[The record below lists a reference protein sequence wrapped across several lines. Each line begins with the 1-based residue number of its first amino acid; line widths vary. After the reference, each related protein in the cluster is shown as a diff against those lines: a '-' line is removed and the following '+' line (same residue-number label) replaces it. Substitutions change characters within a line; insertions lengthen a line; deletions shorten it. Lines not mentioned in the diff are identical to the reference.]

1 MARDVAINKEACI
14 SCQLCADVLP
24 AVFGMDESGL
34 AEVRDSSGAPEEK
47 IQEIIDACP
56 AACISWIST

>member
-1 MARDVAINKEACI
+1 MPRQVAVDKDTCI

-24 AVFGMDESGL
+24 SVFRMDGAGL
-34 AEVRDSSGAPEEK
+34 AEVFDSSGAPEDK

-56 AACISWIST
+56 AACISWVN